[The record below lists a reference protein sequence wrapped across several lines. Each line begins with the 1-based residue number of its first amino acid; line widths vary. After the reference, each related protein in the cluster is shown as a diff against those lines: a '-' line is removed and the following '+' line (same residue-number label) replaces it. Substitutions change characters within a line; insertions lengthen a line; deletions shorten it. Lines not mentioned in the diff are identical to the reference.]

1 MTTADTRIT
10 KLRIAADDFRLPDPP
25 WRPDNMTL
33 FKHLAATGSAHY
45 LALFLGY
52 PKTTLVT
59 GDHYLVE
66 YLIQNM
72 AGSYY
77 PDLMIAFNADIA
89 AFRQRNGYVIS
100 EQGKPPDFV
109 LEIASPSTGDID
121 TGEKREAY
129 AELGIPEYW
138 RFDETGQ
145 SHGTRLAGDR
155 LVNGRYE
162 PIAITELP
170 DGSLQGYSA
179 VLNLY
184 LRWENGELGWYD
196 PATGQHIPTFNSE
209 QAERLQEQD
218 ARLQAEARADRERAE
233 RIQEQDARLQAEARA
248 DRERDAR
255 TQAEARANREQAE
268 RLQERAERLREQDA
282 RLQAEARMREMEDE
296 LRRLQNG

>member
-66 YLIQNM
+66 YLTQNM
-72 AGSYY
+72 AGSHY
-77 PDLMIAFNADIA
+77 PDLMIAFNADIV
-89 AFRQRNGYVIS
+89 AFHRRNGYVIA

-138 RFDETGQ
+138 RFDETGL
-145 SHGTRLAGDR
+145 SHGTRLAGDH

-162 PIAITELP
+162 PIAITELE

-196 PATGQHIPTFNSE
+196 PATGQHIPTFHSE
-209 QAERLQEQD
+209 QAERLQERAERLQEQD
-218 ARLQAEARADRERAE
+218 ARLQAEARAE
-233 RIQEQDARLQAEARA
+233 
-248 DRERDAR
+248 
-255 TQAEARANREQAE
+255 REQ
-268 RLQERAERLREQDA
+268 AERLREQDA
-282 RLQAEARMREMEDE
+282 RLQAEARAEREQTERLREQDARLQAEARIREMEAE